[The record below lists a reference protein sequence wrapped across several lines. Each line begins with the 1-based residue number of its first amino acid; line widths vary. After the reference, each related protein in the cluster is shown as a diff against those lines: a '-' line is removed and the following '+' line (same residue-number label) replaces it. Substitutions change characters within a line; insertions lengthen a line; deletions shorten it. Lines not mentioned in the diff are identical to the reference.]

1 MGYDDERSQVPRQL
15 IEKTRAKVLD
25 KHIQLK
31 RARRA
36 HTQLDMSAAAADLH
50 DWTMLYWEH
59 LKRFRNDSRL
69 EAKWSDEPLFEYRG
83 QQLTLQDLGEYR
95 LSTVSQTHQSADPE
109 TMARRTVTEE
119 EPWTLPPA
127 KTLRV
132 IDALDDC
139 TNALGFDAK
148 PDRTAEE
155 TGAGLDD
162 EPDAEE
168 MEHLNAEVNVD
179 VAGD

>member
-31 RARRA
+31 RARRP
-36 HTQLDMSAAAADLH
+36 HTDLDMAAAAAELH

-69 EAKWSDEPLFEYRG
+69 EERWQAEPLFEYRG
-83 QQLTLQDLGEYR
+83 EQVTLGDLADYR
-95 LSTVSQTHQSADPE
+95 LSTVSQTERAADPE
-109 TMARRTVTEE
+109 TMASRTTTRE

-155 TGAGLDD
+155 TGAGLDKD
-162 EPDAEE
+162 PDAEQ